1 MHITFT
7 GGGTLGPVTPLL
19 AVAAAIKA
27 ARPDAKFSWI
37 GTKDGPEAK
46 FVAGAGI
53 DFHAVSSGKL
63 RRYFSLRNVTDVFRI
78 LKGYAESR
86 RLLKRLRPDVVVSA
100 GGFVAVPVAWAAG
113 HIGIPV
119 HVHQQDIRPGLANKL
134 SMPHATSVS
143 VAFEKSLADF
153 PGKRPFW
160 TGNPVRP
167 SLFTGSKERAGELF
181 GLEAGVPTILVIGG
195 GTGSSALNGLAS
207 QAASIMV
214 RTAQVVH
221 LTGAGKGEG
230 KHKKAGHCPPICVAG
245 VPPATK
251 ASGEE
256 RSLDRYRQIEF
267 LADDMRHAYAAADLV
282 VTRAGMGVLTELSAL
297 GLPAVIVPI
306 PGSHQVENAAFFE
319 KAGAALVID
328 EATTFSKVFAE
339 SVLALLADDARRG
352 AMRQAMLGLT
362 KPDAA
367 KAVSGLI
374 LALAERR
381 QS

>member
-1 MHITFT
+1 MHILFT

-19 AVAAAIKA
+19 AVAHAIKA
-27 ARPDAKFSWI
+27 SRPDAKFSWI

-46 FVAGAGI
+46 LVIEAGI
-53 DFHAVSSGKL
+53 DLHAVSAGKL
-63 RRYFSLRNVTDVFRI
+63 RRYFSLRNATDVFRI
-78 LKGYAESR
+78 LRGYSQSR
-86 RLLKRLRPDVVVSA
+86 RLLRRLRPDVVVSA
-100 GGFVAVPVAWAAG
+100 GGFVAVPVTWAAG
-113 HIGIPV
+113 RLGIPV

-134 SMPHATSVS
+134 SMPYATSVS

-153 PGKRPFW
+153 SGKSPVW

-167 SLFTGSKERAGELF
+167 SLFTGSKERARELF
-181 GLEAGVPTILVIGG
+181 ALEAGVPTVLIVGG
-195 GTGSSALNGLAS
+195 GTGSSALNDLVR
-207 QAASIMV
+207 QAAPLLV
-214 RTAQVVH
+214 GTVQVLH
-221 LTGAGKGEG
+221 LTGSGKSTAQG
-230 KHKKAGHCPPICVAG
+230 
-245 VPPATK
+245 
-251 ASGEE
+251 

-282 VTRAGMGVLTELSAL
+282 VTRAGMGVLTELAAL
-297 GLPAVIVPI
+297 GIPAVIVPI
-306 PGSHQVENAAFFE
+306 PGSHQVENAKFFE

-328 EATTFSKVFAE
+328 ETATFSKVFAE
-339 SVLALLADDARRG
+339 TVLTLLADGARRQ

-381 QS
+381 KS